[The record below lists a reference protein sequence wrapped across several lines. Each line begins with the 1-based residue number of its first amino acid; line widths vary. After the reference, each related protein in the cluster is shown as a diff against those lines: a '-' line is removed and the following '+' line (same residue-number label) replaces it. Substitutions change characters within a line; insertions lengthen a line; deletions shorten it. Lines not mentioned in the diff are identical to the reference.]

1 MQKLITTAEL
11 AEYLSYK
18 ITAIE
23 AMRRRGDGPRFIKT
37 GRYVRY
43 READIQLWLDERSRL
58 STTVDPR

>member
-1 MQKLITTAEL
+1 MQKLITTTEL

-18 ITAIE
+18 VSAIE

-43 READIQLWLDERSRL
+43 REGDIQDWLNERSRM
-58 STTVDPR
+58 STTVDFQ